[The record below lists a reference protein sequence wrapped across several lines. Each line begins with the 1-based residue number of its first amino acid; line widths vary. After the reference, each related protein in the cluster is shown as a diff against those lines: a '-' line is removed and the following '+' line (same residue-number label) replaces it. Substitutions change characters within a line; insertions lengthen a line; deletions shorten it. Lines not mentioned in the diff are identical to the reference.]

1 MTKIYRQ
8 TALTPIYDLY
18 IPLILTIK
26 HKASQILNLL
36 FKLDVGSV
44 GPVTDVIAA
53 ATVES

>member
-44 GPVTDVIAA
+44 GPATDVIAA